1 MLNFNNHF
9 ISVYFQKGKKNTES
23 PKMPKGAVQIIL
35 RTRKRSSSSLIY
47 LLFLLFFSREIH
59 LKAGAATRNY
69 FFPLE
74 KGGQYAVATN

>member
-1 MLNFNNHF
+1 
-9 ISVYFQKGKKNTES
+9 
-23 PKMPKGAVQIIL
+23 MPKGAVQIIL

-47 LLFLLFFSREIH
+47 LLFLFEIH

-74 KGGQYAVATN
+74 KGGQYGVATN

>member
-1 MLNFNNHF
+1 M
-9 ISVYFQKGKKNTES
+9 S
-23 PKMPKGAVQIIL
+23 P
-35 RTRKRSSSSLIY
+35 
-47 LLFLLFFSREIH
+47 FLLFFSREIH